1 MPEKTQVTKTYLP
14 DKLEYL
20 EYIDKIWES
29 GWLTNNGSLSTELE
43 NKLKH
48 FLKVPHLKFVSS
60 GTTALQLVINAF
72 ELSGEIITTPYSYVA
87 TTSAILWQNCKP
99 VFVDI
104 GTNSFNIDVSLIE
117 EKITSET
124 SAILATHVYGIP
136 CAVEEI
142 ELLAKKHDL
151 KVIYDAAHCFGVE
164 LNGKSIF
171 EYGDA
176 SICSFHSTKIFHTVE
191 GGAVIS
197 KTEEIDKKIFLN
209 RAFGHIGDIHSALGI
224 NGKNSEFHAAMGLC
238 NLPKIQDRILRRKEI
253 FDNYS
258 SQLEALPLNLLKLE
272 KNINY
277 NYSYFPVVF
286 SSNKEMNKVKNSL
299 ENNNIYPRRYFFP
312 SLNNIDYLE
321 YQPCPR
327 SESIAEK
334 VLCLPYYDGLDDS
347 TLKTICEIVKK
358 EITDD

>member
-1 MPEKTQVTKTYLP
+1 MPEEIQVTKTFLP
-14 DKLEYL
+14 DKQKYL
-20 EYIDKIWES
+20 EYVHKIWES

-43 NKLKH
+43 NQLKS

-72 ELSGEIITTPYSYVA
+72 ELTGEIITTPYSYVA

-142 ELLAKKHDL
+142 ELLAKKYNL

-164 LNGKSIF
+164 LDGKSIF

-197 KTEEIDKKIFLN
+197 KTEEIDKKVFLN
-209 RAFGHIGDIHSALGI
+209 RAFGHIGDIHSMLGI

-238 NLPKIQDRILRRKEI
+238 NLPEIQERILKRKEI
-253 FDNYS
+253 FENYARE
-258 SQLEALPLNLLKLE
+258 LEGLPLNILQLE

-277 NYSYFPVVF
+277 NYSYFPMVF
-286 SSNKEMNKVKNSL
+286 RSNDEMNKVKDSL
-299 ENNNIYPRRYFFP
+299 KNKNINPRRYFFP
-312 SLNNIDYLE
+312 SLNKIDYLE
-321 YQPCPR
+321 YQSCPR
-327 SESIAEK
+327 SESIAER

-347 TLKTICEIVKK
+347 TVKTISEIIKK
-358 EITDD
+358 EIIND

>member
-1 MPEKTQVTKTYLP
+1 MPEEIQVTKTFLP
-14 DKLEYL
+14 DKQKYL
-20 EYIDKIWES
+20 EYIHKIWES

-43 NKLKH
+43 NQLKF

-72 ELSGEIITTPYSYVA
+72 ELTGEIITTPYSYVA

-99 VFVDI
+99 IFVDI

-124 SAILATHVYGIP
+124 SAILATHVYGTP

-142 ELLAKKHDL
+142 ELLAKKYNL

-191 GGAVIS
+191 GGAVITRN
-197 KTEEIDKKIFLN
+197 KEIDEIINLN
-209 RAFGHIGDIHSALGI
+209 RSFGHIGDNHLKLGI

-238 NLPKIQDRILRRKEI
+238 NLPKIQERILKRKEI
-253 FDNYS
+253 FENYS
-258 SQLEALPLNLLKLE
+258 RQLKGLPLNILRIE
-272 KNINY
+272 KNIQY

-286 SSNKEMNKVKNSL
+286 RSNKELNKVKDHL
-299 ENNNIYPRRYFFP
+299 EKKNIYPRRYFFP

-321 YQPCPR
+321 YQSCPR
-327 SESIAEK
+327 SESIAER
-334 VLCLPYYDGLDDS
+334 VLCLPYYDGLENS
-347 TLKTICEIVKK
+347 SVRKISEIVKK
-358 EITDD
+358 AIADG